1 MAEAFFDVLVI
12 GSGASGLAA
21 AVSAERAGARV
32 AVATK
37 GSLQSCNSA
46 KAQGGI
52 QAALGDDDSP
62 ELHADDVWAS
72 SHETANRELVTVL
85 TSEAPSAIHWL
96 EELGVAFTR
105 DSTAPAHAALAGA
118 GARGRAK
125 RPVNGGYRL
134 ARCGGASRKRLLQV
148 GDRTGHAITK
158 ALRDAWEAGSGTTFA
173 NAPLQEL
180 TRLENG
186 WRARVGEHSVDAGTV
201 VLAAGGR
208 CYREAKE
215 RGELS
220 TNHPNA
226 TGEVTRLALALGA
239 EARDLDALQYH
250 PNGGA
255 WPATMQGYSIPE
267 TTRAYGAVL
276 LNADGE
282 EFTDSLGPRDAVS
295 QAIFDEVEAG
305 RGVRTPDG
313 RPAVWLDTT
322 RIPEADAE
330 VSLPYMLRRYRAAG
344 IDPLAE
350 KILTYPVLH
359 YQNGGLVIDT
369 DAETT
374 LDGVYACGEIAGG
387 THGRNR
393 MMGNSLLECVVFG
406 RRAGKAAVEKA
417 RS

>member
-1 MAEAFFDVLVI
+1 VGGSDSFDVLVI

-21 AVSAERAGARV
+21 AVSAEKAGARV
-32 AVATK
+32 ALATK
-37 GSLQSCNSA
+37 GSIQSCNSA

-52 QAALGDDDSP
+52 QAAFGSDDSP
-62 ELHADDVWAS
+62 EQHAQDVWKS
-72 SHETANRELVTVL
+72 SHETADMRLVEVL

-96 EELGVAFTR
+96 EELGVEFTR
-105 DSTAPAHAALAGA
+105 DEDGS
-118 GARGRAK
+118 
-125 RPVNGGYRL
+125 YRL
-134 ARCGGASRKRLLQV
+134 ARCGGASAKRLLQV

-158 ALRDAWEAGSGTTFA
+158 ALREAWEAGSGTTFT
-173 NAPLQEL
+173 NAPLHEL
-180 TRLENG
+180 ERNG
-186 WRARVGEHSVDAGTV
+186 GWLARCGEHTIQAGTV

-208 CYREAKE
+208 CFREAEE

-220 TNHPNA
+220 TNHPGA
-226 TGEVTRLALALGA
+226 TGETTRIALELGA

-255 WPATMQGYSIPE
+255 WPETMQGYSIPE

-276 LNADGE
+276 VNADGE
-282 EFTDSLGPRDAVS
+282 EFCDSLGPRDVVS
-295 QAIFDEVEAG
+295 QAIFDEVAAG
-305 RGVRTPDG
+305 RGVETPDG

-322 RIPEADAE
+322 RIPERDAE
-330 VSLPYMLRRYRAAG
+330 LSLPYMLRRYRAGG

-350 KILTYPVLH
+350 KLLTYPVLH

-374 LDGVYACGEIAGG
+374 LEGLYACGEIAGG

-406 RRAGKAAVEKA
+406 RRAGRAAAA
-417 RS
+417 RH

>member
-1 MAEAFFDVLVI
+1 VTQSAPGFDVLVI

-21 AVSAERAGARV
+21 AVSAHAAGARV
-32 AVATK
+32 ALATK
-37 GSLQSCNSA
+37 GSLQANNSS

-52 QAALGDDDSP
+52 QASFGSDDSP
-62 ELHADDVWAS
+62 AQHAADVYKS
-72 SHETANRELVTVL
+72 SHETADKRLVEVL
-85 TSEAPSAIHWL
+85 TGDAQSAIHWL
-96 EELGVAFTR
+96 EELGVEFTR
-105 DSTAPAHAALAGA
+105 DPD
-118 GARGRAK
+118 
-125 RPVNGGYRL
+125 GGYRL
-134 ARCGGASRKRLLQV
+134 ARCGGASAKRLLQV

-158 ALRDAWEAGSGTTFA
+158 GLRDAWEASDGTSFT
-173 NAPLQEL
+173 NAPLREL
-180 TRLENG
+180 ERTNSH
-186 WRARVGEHSVDAGTV
+186 WRARVGDHTVEASTV

-208 CYREAKE
+208 CYRVAEE

-226 TGEVTRLALALGA
+226 TGEVTQIALDAGA

-255 WPATMQGYSIPE
+255 WPPNMQGYSIPE

-282 EFTDSLGPRDAVS
+282 EFTDSLGPRDVVS
-295 QAIFDEVEAG
+295 QAIVAEVEAG
-305 RGVRTPDG
+305 RGVETPDG
-313 RPAVWLDTT
+313 RPAVYLDTT

-330 VSLPYMLRRYRAAG
+330 VSLPYMLRRYRGAG
-344 IDPLAE
+344 IDPLRE

-369 DAETT
+369 DAQTT
-374 LDGVYACGEIAGG
+374 LEGVYACGEIAGG

-406 RRAGKAAVEKA
+406 RRAGRAAA
-417 RS
+417 RN

>member
-1 MAEAFFDVLVI
+1 VASAAGFDVLVI

-21 AVSAERAGARV
+21 AVSAERSGARV
-32 AVATK
+32 ALATK

-52 QAALGDDDSP
+52 QAACGEDDSP
-62 ELHADDVWAS
+62 EQHAQDVWKS
-72 SHETANRELVTVL
+72 SHETANMELVEVL

-96 EELGVAFTR
+96 EELGVEFTR
-105 DSTAPAHAALAGA
+105 E
-118 GARGRAK
+118 
-125 RPVNGGYRL
+125 NGGYRL

-158 ALRDAWEAGSGTTFA
+158 ALRDAVESSSIVTFP
-173 NAPLQEL
+173 NSPLREL
-180 TRLENG
+180 EPG
-186 WRARVGEHSVDAGTV
+186 WRARCGEHVIEADAV

-208 CYREAKE
+208 CYREAEE

-220 TNHPNA
+220 TNHPGA
-226 TGEVTRLALALGA
+226 TGEVTRIALGLGA

-255 WPATMQGYSIPE
+255 WPPNMQGYSIPE

-276 LNADGE
+276 LNADEE
-282 EFTDSLGPRDAVS
+282 EFTDSLGPRDVVA
-295 QAIFDEVEAG
+295 QAIVDEVAKG
-305 RGVRTPDG
+305 KGVETPDG

-322 RIPEADAE
+322 RIGAHDAE
-330 VSLPYMLRRYRAAG
+330 LSLPYMLRRYRAGG

-350 KILTYPVLH
+350 RILTYPVLH
-359 YQNGGLVIDT
+359 YQNGGLVIDR
-369 DAETT
+369 DAKTT
-374 LDGVYACGEIAGG
+374 LDGLYACGEIAGG

-406 RRAGKAAVEKA
+406 RRAGKAAA
-417 RS
+417 SA

>member
-1 MAEAFFDVLVI
+1 MCDVRAADSFDVLVI

-32 AVATK
+32 ALATK
-37 GSLQSCNSA
+37 GSLQANNSG

-52 QAALGDDDSP
+52 QAAFAEDDSP
-62 ELHADDVWAS
+62 DDHAADIVRS
-72 SHETANRELVTVL
+72 SHETADLRLVQVL

-96 EELGVAFTR
+96 EEQGVEFTR
-105 DSTAPAHAALAGA
+105 Q
-118 GARGRAK
+118 
-125 RPVNGGYRL
+125 NGGYRL

-158 ALRDAWEAGSGTTFA
+158 QLRESWEASTGTSFT
-173 NAPLQEL
+173 NSPLREL
-180 TRLENG
+180 TSIDGG
-186 WRARVGEHSVDAGTV
+186 WRSVCGDQVVESGTV

-208 CYREAKE
+208 CYAEAE
-215 RGELS
+215 QRGELS

-226 TGEVTRLALALGA
+226 TGEVTKIALDLGA

-255 WPATMQGYSIPE
+255 WPPNMQGYSIPE

-276 LNADGE
+276 LNADRE
-282 EFTDSLGPRDAVS
+282 EFTDSLGPRDVVS
-295 QAIFDEVEAG
+295 QAIFDEVQNG
-305 RGVRTPDG
+305 KGVSTPDG
-313 RPAVWLDTT
+313 RPAVYLDTT
-322 RIPEADAE
+322 RIELEDAE
-330 VSLPYMLRRYRAAG
+330 VSLPYMLRRYRGGG
-344 IDPLAE
+344 IDPLRE
-350 KILTYPVLH
+350 KLLTYPVLH

-369 DAETT
+369 DAATT
-374 LDGVYACGEIAGG
+374 LEGVYACGEIAGG

-406 RRAGKAAVEKA
+406 RRAGRAAAEKA
-417 RS
+417 SA

>member
-1 MAEAFFDVLVI
+1 MAENGHFDVLVI

-32 AVATK
+32 ALAAK
-37 GSLQSCNSA
+37 GAIQSCNSA

-52 QAALGDDDSP
+52 QAAFGEDDSP
-62 ELHADDVWAS
+62 EQHAEDVWKS
-72 SHETANRELVTVL
+72 SHETANMELVEIL
-85 TSEAPSAIHWL
+85 TSEASSAIHWL
-96 EELGVAFTR
+96 EELGVTFTR
-105 DSTAPAHAALAGA
+105 E
-118 GARGRAK
+118 
-125 RPVNGGYRL
+125 NGGYRL

-158 ALRDAWEAGSGTTFA
+158 QLREAVAGSTITVFQH
-173 NAPLQEL
+173 APLHEL
-180 TRLENG
+180 EPS
-186 WRARVGEHSVDAGTV
+186 WRARCGDHVIEASTV

-208 CYREAKE
+208 CYREAEE
-215 RGELS
+215 RGELT
-220 TNHPNA
+220 TNHPGA
-226 TGEVTRLALALGA
+226 TGEVTQIALDLGA

-255 WPATMQGYSIPE
+255 WPENMQGYSIPE

-282 EFTDSLGPRDAVS
+282 EFTDSLGPRDVVS
-295 QAIFDEVEAG
+295 QAIFDEVEKG
-305 RGVRTPDG
+305 KGVETPDR
-313 RPAVWLDTT
+313 RPAVYLDTT
-322 RIPEADAE
+322 RIGAHDAAL
-330 VSLPYMLRRYRAAG
+330 SLPYMLRRYRAGG

-359 YQNGGLVIDT
+359 YQNGGLVIDE
-369 DAETT
+369 DAHTT
-374 LDGVYACGEIAGG
+374 LEGVYACGEIAGG

-406 RRAGKAAVEKA
+406 RRAGRAAA
-417 RS
+417 AGH